1 MVMWRM
7 NGKKEK
13 NKSSPFFIV
22 NVGSKELPIL
32 KYKQK
37 LKEKPV

>member
-1 MVMWRM
+1 MT
-7 NGKKEK
+7 KKK
-13 NKSSPFFIV
+13 NNKSSPFYIV